1 MLTKNK
7 YLNIYRS
14 LFSNFDVDFMNPS
27 YAESVILNRG
37 SGYFSLR
44 SLILSMDGLIRFI
57 KNGGVINLI
66 CNPELSEEDIA
77 RIDAGVMLKHE
88 NVIDCLITRLEN
100 ENDLSEK
107 EILKMDIISNMIATQ
122 RLNIKVAYMPEGI
135 YHEKFGTFI
144 DENKNM
150 VYFNGS
156 ANETVFAKKRN
167 FESIVVS
174 TSWNGDSKYI
184 ENECEYF
191 ELLWNNK
198 VEGLEVIDFPKAVEN
213 KIFDT
218 YKRSYDLEE
227 AIKKYVYYD
236 SLPAKKTLYPYQETA
251 IEEFVNNGFKHFYE
265 MATGT
270 GKTFTSIRTI
280 KRLHD
285 ITNKTFVVICV
296 PQIDLQNQ
304 WCAALQ
310 NDGYSNVY
318 LFGGMNDS
326 KKTETDKNNA
336 IIKYYTGEKLV
347 ICVAVYDT
355 FFSKICTAISKIDN
369 LFLIFDEAHNLTSG
383 NLKKIPSNTKF
394 KLGLSA
400 TVERFSVTETKA
412 ILDYFT
418 EGTIEPYYY
427 GIEEAI
433 DNGFLSHYEYYLIPV
448 YLSEEEFEKYRV
460 KTKIIA
466 TLMNS
471 DDKDDM
477 ERLNK
482 LRNERSLIIK
492 QTRAK
497 VDKIYDM
504 ISAYNFSNSVI
515 YCGQGKDEDESI
527 IDKVT
532 EILHKQGNYDVTQFT
547 SKTINRA
554 QVLYEF
560 EHNYYDSL
568 VAIKC
573 FDEGVDVPKLD
584 KIYIMASDSSMRQ
597 TVQRRGRVLRK
608 CKETGKTIAYIYD
621 MITLP
626 PYGVYGGSGVNSLL
640 LNELRRVNEYARL
653 ADNLDK
659 IETEIKDLIDTYNV
673 VEEEID
679 YEE

>member
-14 LFSNFDVDFMNPS
+14 IFSNFDVDFMNPS

-44 SLILSMDGLIRFI
+44 SLILSMDGLIKFI

-66 CNPELSEEDIA
+66 CNPDLSLEDIE
-77 RIDAGVMLKHE
+77 RIDSGVMLRKDNIIE
-88 NVIDCLITRLEN
+88 CLITRLEN
-100 ENDLSEK
+100 ENDLDEK
-107 EILKMDIISNMIATQ
+107 EILKMDIISNMIATN
-122 RLNIKVAYMPEGI
+122 RLNIKVAYMPNGI

-144 DENKNM
+144 DEDKNM

-191 ELLWNNK
+191 NLLWNNQ
-198 VEGLEVIDFPKAVEN
+198 VDGLEVMDFPKAVEN
-213 KIFDT
+213 KLFET

-236 SLPAKKTLYPYQETA
+236 SLPIKKTLYPYQEKA

-280 KRLHD
+280 KRLND
-285 ITNKTFVVICV
+285 ITNKTFVIICV

-304 WCAALQ
+304 WCSALK

-326 KKTETDKNNA
+326 KRTETDKNNA
-336 IIKYYTGEKLV
+336 IIKYFTGEKLI

-355 FFSKICTAISKIDN
+355 FFSKIYSAVSKIDN
-369 LFLIFDEAHNLTSG
+369 LFLIFDEAHNLTIG
-383 NLKKIPSNTKF
+383 NLQKIPNNTKF

-400 TVERFSVTETKA
+400 TVERFSDTETKA
-412 ILDYFT
+412 ILNYFT

-433 DNGFLSHYEYYLIPV
+433 ENGFLSHYEYHIIPV
-448 YLSEEEFEKYRV
+448 YLSEEEFEKYSI
-460 KTKIIA
+460 KTKSIA
-466 TLMNS
+466 TLINS
-471 DDKDDM
+471 DDKDDL

-492 QTRAK
+492 QTRSK
-497 VDKIYDM
+497 VDKICDM
-504 ISAYNFSNSVI
+504 IRTYNFSNSVI

-527 IDKVT
+527 IDRVT

-626 PYGVYGGSGVNSLL
+626 PYGIYGGFGVNSLL
-640 LNELRRVNEYARL
+640 LNELRRVKEYARL

-659 IETEIKDLIDTYNV
+659 VEVEINDLIDTYNV
-673 VEEEID
+673 VEEEIE

>member
-14 LFSNFDVDFMNPS
+14 IFSNFDDDFMNPS

-37 SGYFSLR
+37 SGYFSLS
-44 SLILSMDGLIRFI
+44 SLILSMDGLIKFI
-57 KNGGVINLI
+57 KNGGVIKLI
-66 CNPELSEEDIA
+66 CNPKLSLEDVEI
-77 RIDAGVMLKHE
+77 IDSGVMLSQE
-88 NVIDCLITRLEN
+88 NIIECLITQLEN
-100 ENDLSEK
+100 ENDLNEK
-107 EILKMDIISNMIATQ
+107 ELLKMDIISNMIATK
-122 RLNIKVAYMPEGI
+122 RLNIKVAYMPNGI

-144 DENKNM
+144 DEDKNM

-156 ANETVFAKKRN
+156 ANETFFAKKRN

-191 ELLWNNK
+191 NLLWNNK
-198 VEGLEVIDFPKAVEN
+198 VDGIEVMDFPKAVEN
-213 KIFDT
+213 KLFET

-227 AIKKYVYYD
+227 AIKKYVHYD
-236 SLPAKKTLYPYQETA
+236 SLPEKKTLYPYQEKA

-280 KRLHD
+280 KRLHE
-285 ITNKTFVVICV
+285 ITKKTFVVICV

-304 WCAALQ
+304 WCSALK

-336 IIKYYTGEKLV
+336 IIKYFTGEKLI
-347 ICVAVYDT
+347 ICIAVYDT
-355 FFSKICTAISKIDN
+355 FFSKIYSAVSKIDN
-369 LFLIFDEAHNLTSG
+369 LFLIFDEAHNLTLG
-383 NLKKIPSNTKF
+383 NLQKIPSNTKF

-400 TVERFSVTETKA
+400 TVERFSATETKA
-412 ILDYFT
+412 IVNYFT

-433 DNGFLSHYEYYLIPV
+433 ENGFLSHYEYHIIPV
-448 YLSEEEFEKYRV
+448 YLSEEDFEKYRI
-460 KTKIIA
+460 KTKSIA
-466 TLMNS
+466 TLINS
-471 DDKDDM
+471 DDKDEV

-497 VDKIYDM
+497 IDKIYDM
-504 ISAYNFSNSVI
+504 INNYNFSNSVI

-560 EHNYYDSL
+560 EHNYYDCL

-626 PYGVYGGSGVNSLL
+626 PYGIYGGSGVNSLL
-640 LNELRRVNEYARL
+640 LNELRRVKEYARL

-659 IETEIKDLIDTYNV
+659 IEIEINDLIDTYNV